1 MKVPSSASALQRE
14 SHLGSLALLLDDD
27 FADLVRNERD
37 KGFAFDPGDVE
48 PELVGEE
55 FGLAS
60 RDEFVGRVD
69 VLGSQLLRTGGGR
82 ASRLVRGG
90 VSVDES
96 LHLLGVVGELH
107 AVLTLNTVDVGRFLL
122 NDDLVFTFTFGEHF
136 HASRRDEEVND
147 ERAERAERLV
157 EEDVVVGELD
167 SANLTAGEFGQLSE
181 SAGDFNFDV
190 ETKDAFLYFLHNF
203 FLC

>member
-14 SHLGSLALLLDDD
+14 GRLGSLALLLDDD
-27 FADLVRNERD
+27 FADLVRDERD
-37 KGFAFDPGDVE
+37 EGFAFDPGDVE

-122 NDDLVFTFTFGEHF
+122 DDDLVFTLTFGEHF

-157 EEDVVVGELD
+157 EEDVVVSEFD
-167 SANLTAGEFGQLSE
+167 RANLTASEFGQLSE